1 MTARCVQAYYAL
13 CDVWSTHYNYSYI
26 RGVIYKGCI
35 MKLLTNKIK
44 IIITAVATVL
54 LLAVGL
60 YGGIQIGKNSSSAS
74 FMNIPITVDTTRA
87 CTSC

>member
-1 MTARCVQAYYAL
+1 MTARCVQSYDAL

-26 RGVIYKGCI
+26 RGGI

-44 IIITAVATVL
+44 IITTAVAAVL

-74 FMNIPITVDTTRA
+74 FMNIPITVDTTRV

>member
-1 MTARCVQAYYAL
+1 
-13 CDVWSTHYNYSYI
+13 
-26 RGVIYKGCI
+26 

-44 IIITAVATVL
+44 IITTAVAAVL
-54 LLAVGL
+54 LLGIGL

-74 FMNIPITVDTTRA
+74 FMNIPITVDTTRV